1 MKGKRGEMEYSHL
14 WVLFAMTGIAAVI
27 AYLIKPSLVLEGLK
41 DGGMFFWQVIPI
53 LIPAFIMGGLIAK
66 MLPGDAISKWVGAHS
81 GLRGMVIATLGGAL
95 TPGGPIV
102 QFPIIALLYQK
113 GMGVGPLTAY
123 VSAWS
128 LIQIQRFLFMELPLL
143 GWQLAIVRI
152 VASLVFPVIIGFVA
166 EIMWSA
172 LGKG

>member
-1 MKGKRGEMEYSHL
+1 MKGKITKMDYSYI
-14 WVLFAMTGIAAVI
+14 WILFAIAAIASVI
-27 AYLIKPSLVLEGLK
+27 AYLKEPSLLFEGLK
-41 DGGMFFWQVIPI
+41 EGATFSWQIILV
-53 LIPAFIMGGLIAK
+53 LIPAFIMGGIIIKL
-66 MLPGDAISKWVGAHS
+66 LPVDAIGKWVGAHS
-81 GLRGMVIATLGGAL
+81 GWRGMAIATLGGAL
-95 TPGGPIV
+95 TPGGPVV

-143 GWQLAIVRI
+143 GWQLALVRMG
-152 VASLVFPVIIGFVA
+152 ASFVFPVIIGFVA
-166 EIMWSA
+166 QIIWAA

>member
-1 MKGKRGEMEYSHL
+1 MNYSYL
-14 WVLFAMTGIAAVI
+14 WILFAMAAVV
-27 AYLIKPSLVLEGLK
+27 AVFVYLKEPSLLFEGLK
-41 DGGMFFWQVIPI
+41 EGGRFFWQIFPI
-53 LIPAFIMGGLIAK
+53 LIPAFIMGGLITK
-66 MLPGDAISKWVGAHS
+66 LLPGDAIGKWVGARS
-81 GLRGMVIATLGGAL
+81 GWRGMVIATLGGAL

-102 QFPIIALLYQK
+102 QFPIIAVLYQK

-143 GWQLAIVRI
+143 GWQLALVRI
-152 VASLVFPVIIGFVA
+152 AASFAFPVIIGFVA
-166 EIMWSA
+166 QIIWAA